1 MSNDNKPIII
11 KKVKKGGH
19 GHHGGAWKVAYADFV
34 TAMMA
39 FFLLLWLLN
48 ATTEEQK
55 RGIAN
60 YFDPVSASKSS
71 QSGSG
76 GMLGGAS
83 ITSPTGSMSSQ
94 MSQMNV
100 TAIDGLRPNSEGEE
114 AQEDGKT
121 NIKEDVKINDK
132 ASDKKIEATEDAIEK
147 AHEKIEEERFKKAET
162 ELRQAIQDSP
172 DLKEL
177 SDNLLI
183 EQTPE
188 GMRIQIIDKTKK
200 EMFPLGSAEMF
211 DYTQKLLEQVG
222 QVMMKLPNQIEITGH
237 TDATPYKNKNNS
249 NWELSSKRA
258 NASRRVLDNAGIEAK
273 RIEVVSGKADKDLLV
288 PDEPESPMNRRISLT
303 LLKDSIVKQKKTSST
318 AVKNTEIPPKNEKS
332 NAKMMIPF

>member
-1 MSNDNKPIII
+1 MANDKPIII
-11 KKVKKGGH
+11 KKIKKGGH

-48 ATTEEQK
+48 ATTEDQK

-60 YFDPVSASKSS
+60 YFDPVSVSKSS

-83 ITSPTGSMSSQ
+83 IASEAGSMSTQ

-100 TAIDGLRPNSEGEE
+100 AAIDGLKPNSEGEE
-114 AQEDGKT
+114 AQGIGKT
-121 NIKEDVKINDK
+121 NIKEDVKAD
-132 ASDKKIEATEDAIEK
+132 DKKIEATEDAIEK
-147 AHEKIEEERFKKAET
+147 AHEKLEEERFKKAET

-177 SDNLLI
+177 SENLLI

-188 GMRIQIIDKTKK
+188 GMRIQIIDKSKK
-200 EMFPLGSAEMF
+200 EMFPLGSAEMY

-222 QVMMKLPNQIEITGH
+222 KVMMKLPNQIEITGH
-237 TDATPYKNKNNS
+237 TDARPYKNKNNS

-258 NASRRVLDNAGIEAK
+258 NASRRVLDNTGIEPK

-318 AVKNTEIPPKNEKS
+318 AVTNSEQASKPEPRKNN
-332 NAKMMIPF
+332 MMIPF